1 MYQIQMQFIP
11 GSDSIWVA
19 KLEAHHELHE
29 HQEFE
34 VLQAKLE
41 KLQSADTS
49 GRVYRI
55 VYL

>member
-41 KLQSADTS
+41 ELQSADTS